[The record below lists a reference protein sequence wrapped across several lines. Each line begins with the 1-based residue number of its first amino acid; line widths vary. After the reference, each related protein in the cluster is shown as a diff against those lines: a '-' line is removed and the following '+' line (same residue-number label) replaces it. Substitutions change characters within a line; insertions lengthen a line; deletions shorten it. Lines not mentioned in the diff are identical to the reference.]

1 MVHRSRKVLFSLRRR
16 SVRDAVTIA
25 GLCLV
30 TYIAAATFDVF
41 GQTYE
46 FIKRYEAYELDE
58 AIVVAIVF
66 GFLMAIYALRRVQD
80 LKREIF
86 KRRDAERKSA
96 NHAVRLT
103 TAVNNMTQGLLMFD
117 SADRLV
123 VCNERY
129 IQMYGLSPEMV
140 KPGVTRLQLIKQRK
154 ECGSFEGDPDQ
165 YYATLHNDTTMGQT
179 TRRSIETPDGHTIQI
194 VTRPMADGGW
204 VTTHEDTT
212 DKLRVKDLIEKQAL
226 QLDAALEN
234 MSQGLC
240 MFDATQHLI
249 VCNKRYA
256 DLYGLN
262 KQQTRPGTTLRA
274 ILQHRIAMGS
284 APDDHESYI
293 KDRLN
298 EVSINKPYQI
308 INSLRDGRYVSV
320 VHRPMADGGWVA
332 THEDVTEAKRREE
345 SFRLLFKA
353 NPVPMWV
360 FDRETLRFLAV
371 NDAAVAQ
378 YGYSREQFLAMTV
391 PDIRAA
397 QADDSESFLRAR
409 PDVQNGEYVGQHQR
423 SDGTKI
429 HAAVYSRLLNYE
441 NRDARLVAIHD
452 ITDRKLAEDDLHR
465 TKMFLDTVIE
475 NVPLPISVKDFA
487 NAAEDARD
495 CRFALVNRAYEEIM
509 GISRDRI
516 IGKTTHEVYPKEHAD
531 VLISLDNKALHSD
544 QALLV
549 FDHSL
554 VTPNNGTRLIMAKK
568 VAIRGSAGKPE
579 YLLTVIDDVT
589 DRKLAEGDLRRTK
602 MFLDA
607 VIENVPM
614 PILVKTANDSRF
626 TLINKAGEELF
637 GFSRDLVIGRTPHD
651 VYDEKRADFVVAE
664 DRKSLL
670 SDHAIIIPDH
680 PIPTPER
687 GVRLVAA
694 KKVAIQGDDGKPKY
708 VLTLIDDVTERRG
721 AEQRIAHMAH
731 SDPLTDLPNRAAFN
745 ERLAATLRSAEADG
759 RSFAILCMDLDDF
772 KQVNDVYGHTVGDLL
787 LCQIADRLRAVA
799 DGVFVARL
807 GGDEF
812 TIIADNEGRSS
823 ITRFINRLLAAFA
836 DDFEVDNHRLRQ
848 DLSIGVAIYPAD
860 GTDAKTLMNNAD
872 AALYRAKADEAGS
885 VIFFEVE
892 ISARLRERA
901 ALQTDLRSAIQ
912 NNELRLHYQPQLK
925 MTGEITAFEALARWH
940 SPNRGMVTPS
950 EFIPLAE
957 ESSLILL
964 MGEWVLRDACRE
976 AASWNKPLRVA
987 INVSPI
993 QFRHGDLPRLVHS
1006 VLLESGLAPGRLELE
1021 ITEGVLIDDFSR
1033 AVSILRRLKSLGVQI
1048 ALDDFGTGYSSLSY
1062 LHAFPFDKIKI
1073 DRTFISDLET
1083 NRHSMAIVRAVIELS
1098 RSLNIP
1104 ILAEGVETQAQHA
1117 FLAQE
1122 GCDEVQGYL
1131 TGRPLEI
1138 ANYAGV
1144 VGRKLIT
1151 AELARAV

>member
-1 MVHRSRKVLFSLRRR
+1 
-16 SVRDAVTIA
+16 
-25 GLCLV
+25 
-30 TYIAAATFDVF
+30 
-41 GQTYE
+41 
-46 FIKRYEAYELDE
+46 
-58 AIVVAIVF
+58 
-66 GFLMAIYALRRVQD
+66 
-80 LKREIF
+80 
-86 KRRDAERKSA
+86 
-96 NHAVRLT
+96 
-103 TAVNNMTQGLLMFD
+103 
-117 SADRLV
+117 
-123 VCNERY
+123 
-129 IQMYGLSPEMV
+129 
-140 KPGVTRLQLIKQRK
+140 
-154 ECGSFEGDPDQ
+154 
-165 YYATLHNDTTMGQT
+165 
-179 TRRSIETPDGHTIQI
+179 
-194 VTRPMADGGW
+194 
-204 VTTHEDTT
+204 
-212 DKLRVKDLIEKQAL
+212 
-226 QLDAALEN
+226 

-240 MFDATQHLI
+240 MFDGAQRLI

-256 DLYGLN
+256 GFYGMN
-262 KQQTRPGTTLRA
+262 EEQTRPGTTLGA
-274 ILQHRIAMGS
+274 ILQHRIASGN
-284 APDDHESYI
+284 APDDYEGYI
-293 KDRLN
+293 NDRIN
-298 EVSINKPYQI
+298 EVSLNKPYQI
-308 INSLRDGRYVSV
+308 TNRLRDGRYVSV
-320 VHRPMADGGWVA
+320 VHRPTADGGWVA
-332 THEDVTEAKRREE
+332 THEDVTEARRREE
-345 SFRLLFKA
+345 SFRLLFDN
-353 NPVPMWV
+353 NPVAMWV

-371 NDAAVAQ
+371 NNAAVAQ

-391 PDIRAA
+391 PDIRVT
-397 QADDSESFLRAR
+397 QDVDSASFLRAR
-409 PDVQNGEYVGQHQR
+409 PDAQNGEYVGQHQR
-423 SDGTKI
+423 SDGTKLHVI
-429 HAAVYSRLLNYE
+429 VYSRLLNYE

-452 ITDRKLAEDDLHR
+452 ITDRKLVEDDLHR
-465 TKMFLDTVIE
+465 TKLFLDTVIE
-475 NVPLPISVKDFA
+475 HVPMPIVVKTAKDS
-487 NAAEDARD
+487 
-495 CRFALVNRAYEEIM
+495 RFTLLNRAGEELF
-509 GISRDRI
+509 GFCREDV
-516 IGKTTHEVYPKEHAD
+516 IGKTPQDVFEPARAD
-531 VLISLDNKALHSD
+531 TVLALDREAMLSD
-544 QALLV
+544 QPIISC
-549 FDHSL
+549 DHSIPTAKRGARL
-554 VTPNNGTRLIMAKK
+554 VATKK
-568 VAIRGSAGKPE
+568 VAIRGSDGEPE
-579 YLLTVIDDVT
+579 YLLSV
-589 DRKLAEGDLRRTK
+589 
-602 MFLDA
+602 
-607 VIENVPM
+607 
-614 PILVKTANDSRF
+614 
-626 TLINKAGEELF
+626 
-637 GFSRDLVIGRTPHD
+637 
-651 VYDEKRADFVVAE
+651 
-664 DRKSLL
+664 
-670 SDHAIIIPDH
+670 
-680 PIPTPER
+680 
-687 GVRLVAA
+687 
-694 KKVAIQGDDGKPKY
+694 
-708 VLTLIDDVTERRG
+708 IDDVTERRQ
-721 AEQRIAHMAH
+721 AEQRITHMAH
-731 SDPLTDLPNRAAFN
+731 SDSLTDLPNRAAFN

-1006 VLLESGLAPGRLELE
+1006 ALLESGLAPGRLELE

-1073 DRTFISDLET
+1073 DRSFISDLES
-1083 NRHSMAIVRAVIELS
+1083 NHHSIAIVRAVIGLS

-1104 ILAEGVETQAQHA
+1104 ILAEGVETPAQHA

-1138 ANYAGV
+1138 ADYAGV
-1144 VGRKLIT
+1144 VGWKEIAAT
-1151 AELARAV
+1151 NSLAI